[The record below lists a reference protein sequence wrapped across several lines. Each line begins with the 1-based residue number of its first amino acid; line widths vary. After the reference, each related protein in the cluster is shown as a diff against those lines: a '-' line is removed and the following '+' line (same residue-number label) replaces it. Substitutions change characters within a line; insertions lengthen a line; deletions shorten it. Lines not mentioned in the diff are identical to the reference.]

1 MASRGA
7 VTIASVCLIGALAL
21 AWAPGRTQEGT
32 GRYAQRALLGAPG
45 GQMLLRADQIDYD
58 LNTSVA
64 TAHGHVEIDYNSRI
78 LEADRV
84 TYDQNKDIVS
94 AAGNV
99 VIMAPNGDVAFAN
112 QATL

>member
-7 VTIASVCLIGALAL
+7 LTISGICLVGALGL
-21 AWAPGRTQEGT
+21 AWGPGLSQVTPSD
-32 GRYAQRALLGAPG
+32 QRALLGAPG
-45 GQMLLRADQIDYD
+45 GQMLLRADQVDYD

-64 TAHGHVEIDYNSRI
+64 IAHGHVEIDYNGRI

-84 TYDQNKDIVS
+84 TYDSKKDIVS